1 MVRNSILVILSLL
14 FLSSCSNPFGQ
25 GSLIDSINTGIDSIN
40 TGIESIFGK
49 TESALVAGGTQNFQT
64 GSAYKGSISIG
75 NYMNQSQQMTN
86 GGYRVITTIK

>member
-1 MVRNSILVILSLL
+1 MVRNSTLVILSLL

-25 GSLIDSINTGIDSIN
+25 GSLIDSIN

-64 GSAYKGSISIG
+64 GSAYKGTVSVG
-75 NYMNQSQQMTN
+75 NYMNQSQQMTS